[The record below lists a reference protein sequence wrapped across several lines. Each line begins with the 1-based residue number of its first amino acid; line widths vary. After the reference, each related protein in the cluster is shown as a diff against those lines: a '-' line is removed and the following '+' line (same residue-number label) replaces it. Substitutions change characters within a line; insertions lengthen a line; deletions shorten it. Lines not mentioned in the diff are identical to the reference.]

1 MSVFVRNGRFA
12 TSAVLSLALI
22 SLGSAQWASKPG
34 VQELTGQLIVR
45 PLQVDALMNK
55 SLPYSMIPTI
65 RNRAKTRLAPQQIR
79 YYADVDEYVVKV
91 PAGKN
96 ENTYAAELL
105 ATGDY
110 QYVQPNWR
118 CFPVKITNDP
128 RYGEQWHHTTI
139 QSDKAWDLWT
149 GSNNFTTAYV
159 DTGIK
164 TTHEDLAPLRIP
176 GYNSVD
182 RKAEV
187 DGGQVEDIN
196 GHGTHVSGCGSA
208 YGNNGK
214 GVSGVGWNF
223 KVMHV
228 RTSNSPGGGAAF
240 DDIMSGARW
249 AIDHGAKTASAS
261 YSGVD
266 GPSVGTTGT
275 EIKNSGGLFLYAAGN
290 DNRDLSGFQYAD
302 TIVVGASAPGDVKA
316 GFSAYGRGVNVFAP
330 GQDILSSTMDG
341 GYGFASGT
349 SMATPVCNGVL
360 ALLWSANPL
369 LTPAEAQDILY
380 TTCDTIG
387 SSAIFGNGRV
397 NAFKAVQAALV
408 TSAQDIDIT
417 TVAVQSGTLAG
428 GNLVSVRDTSLTNS
442 YNVTSKQVSGLGAT
456 AGSTMTVVL
465 PTDKGNIASF
475 QLTTK
480 FNVTGDKP
488 ATLMAYLFNKNT
500 GLYDMIVTKGAYG
513 GQQTEFVLRVTKN
526 VSNYVAAN
534 GTVKMIV
541 RSVVPARFGS
551 TTNQLKIGHAK
562 ARFSVR
568 P

>member
-12 TSAVLSLALI
+12 TTAVLSLALI
-22 SLGSAQWASKPG
+22 SLGSAQWTSKPG

-65 RNRAKTRLAPQQIR
+65 RTRAKTRLAPQQLR

-96 ENTYAAELL
+96 ENTYGAELM

-128 RYGEQWHHTTI
+128 RYGEQWHHPSI

-164 TTHEDLAPLRIP
+164 TTHEDLAPLRVP

-187 DGGQVEDIN
+187 DGGQVDDVN

-208 YGNNGK
+208 HGNNGK

-223 KVMHV
+223 KIMHV

-240 DDIMSGARW
+240 DDIMAGARW

-266 GPSVGTTGT
+266 GASVGTTGT

-290 DNRDLSGFQYAD
+290 DNRDLSGFQYLD
-302 TIVVGASAPGDVKA
+302 TIVVGATALGDVKA
-316 GFSAYGRGVNVFAP
+316 GFSAYGRGVNIFAP

-341 GYGFASGT
+341 GYQFFSGT
-349 SMATPVCNGVL
+349 SMATPVANGVL

-380 TTCDTIG
+380 TTCDNIG
-387 SSAIFGNGRV
+387 PSTIFGNGRV
-397 NAFKAVQAALV
+397 NAFKAVKAALA

-417 TVAVQSGTLAG
+417 TVAVQAGSLAG
-428 GNLVSVRDTSLTNS
+428 GNLNSVRDASLINS
-442 YNVTSKQVSGLGAT
+442 YNVTSTQVPGLGAS
-456 AGSTMTVVL
+456 AGSAMTVVL
-465 PTDKGNIASF
+465 PMDKGNINSF

-526 VSNYVAAN
+526 VSNYVAGN

-541 RSVVPARFGS
+541 RSIVPARFGS
-551 TTNQLKIGHAK
+551 TTNQLKIGQAK